1 VTTDEP
7 VREFLKSLGP
17 MTPIGVP
24 TPTRQEMERFI
35 EVFDKL
41 VSFEAEQRNI
51 RGYGLFPDGPVPEV
65 MTVSRWLSNFVKVL
79 EDKKR

>member
-1 VTTDEP
+1 MIVDDL
-7 VREFLKSLGP
+7 LKGIP
-17 MTPIGVP
+17 MTDIGP
-24 TPTRQEMERFI
+24 FPTRQEMERFI

-41 VSFEAEQRNI
+41 CAFEAEQRHI